1 LRRALI
7 GTIAPDR
14 PPAATRRDGLSCAA
28 APIRSVTPPAFAP
41 PSPSPS
47 MPATA
52 PLIRPSR
59 AEDIPAI
66 TAIYGHAVT
75 HGFAS
80 WEYDPPPEAEMAA
93 RRAALLEK
101 GFPYLVAA
109 EPGSGA
115 VLGYAY
121 CSQYRPRIGY
131 RFVVEDSVYVAPE
144 AQGQGVGAALL
155 GALVEAATALGARQ
169 MVAVIGGRQTLA
181 SIRLHERMGFA
192 HVGLLPAIGWK
203 HGQWVD
209 SVLMQ
214 RALGPGDATPP
225 EG

>member
-1 LRRALI
+1 M
-7 GTIAPDR
+7 PD
-14 PPAATRRDGLSCAA
+14 
-28 APIRSVTPPAFAP
+28 
-41 PSPSPS
+41 
-47 MPATA
+47 TA
-52 PLIRPSR
+52 PLIRPS
-59 AEDIPAI
+59 AEADIAAI
-66 TAIYGHAVT
+66 TAIYGHAVS

-80 WEYDPPPEAEMAA
+80 WEYDPPPAAEMAA

-144 AQGQGVGAALL
+144 AQARGVGGALLAALL
-155 GALVEAATALGARQ
+155 AALIEAAEALGARQ
-169 MVAVIGGRQTLA
+169 MVAVIGGRQTLG

-192 HVGLLPAIGWK
+192 QVGLLPAIGWK

-214 RALGPGDATPP
+214 RALGPGEATPP